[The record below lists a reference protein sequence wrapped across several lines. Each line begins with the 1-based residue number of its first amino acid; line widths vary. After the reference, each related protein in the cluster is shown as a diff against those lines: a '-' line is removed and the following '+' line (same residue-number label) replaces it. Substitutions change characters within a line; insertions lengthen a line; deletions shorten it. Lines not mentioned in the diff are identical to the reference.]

1 MKINCSHI
9 TFNNKPKCLLRKTDN
24 HTVTCN
30 LCSKIIQLDIE
41 VPDNFHSNEEQSMM
55 ILNKVYEVENSNVHN

>member
-1 MKINCSHI
+1 MKINCSYI

-24 HTVTCN
+24 
-30 LCSKIIQLDIE
+30 
-41 VPDNFHSNEEQSMM
+41 FHNNEEQSMM